1 MIADDQAM
9 ITGECADDTGFDLLD
24 GTDIQ
29 QRAKVCRWN
38 GQHHTLLRFREPDF
52 PGGQSLIFEWG
63 TFKFDA
69 SAGLRR
75 HLANRRGETASAAVG
90 DGRVELAVT
99 RLDNHVGHLFFRDR
113 RANLHSASGPCI
125 DLAAHL
131 ARGEGCAVDAIA
143 AGTTAQHNDA
153 VTWLYMARM
162 AAMREDAQAATEDK
176 RILNIPFVPNPPPV
190 PDGLP
195 QPFP

>member
-1 MIADDQAM
+1 MH
-9 ITGECADDTGFDLLD
+9 F
-24 GTDIQ
+24 
-29 QRAKVCRWN
+29 
-38 GQHHTLLRFREPDF
+38 
-52 PGGQSLIFEWG
+52 GGG
-63 TFKFDA
+63 TFKFDGGA
-69 SAGLRR
+69 DLPP
-75 HLANRRGETASAAVG
+75 HLPNRRGDTASAAVG

-143 AGTTAQHNDA
+143 AGATAKHNDA

-162 AAMREDAQAATEDK
+162 AAMR
-176 RILNIPFVPNPPPV
+176 
-190 PDGLP
+190 
-195 QPFP
+195 